1 MKNKSFKKMLIIGTI
16 SLFFVVTIGNASI
29 LQKNQSTTEKEEL
42 ENHLADITIIHG
54 MPIPIPILTKPI
66 FTPAENLDFYF
77 PEIDGK
83 VYLNFTIRLH
93 HMLATPLFFAR
104 DSVWSVYVKD
114 PDEPIEYIANKTRVD
129 CTNTQMEDINW
140 TVNYDIAL
148 DLEANNT
155 KTLTVLLYT
164 GGYILD
170 IIPLPLKG
178 PYVVPYWELRWPGC
192 KFSIDIHAT

>member
-42 ENHLADITIIHG
+42 ENHLADITIVHG
-54 MPIPIPILTKPI
+54 MPLPIPILTKPT
-66 FTPAENLDFYF
+66 FEPAENLDFYF

-93 HMLATPLFFAR
+93 HVLATPLILTR

-114 PDEPIEYIANKTRVD
+114 PDEPIDYIANTTRED
-129 CTNTQMEDINW
+129 CTSTQMEDINW
-140 TVNYDIAL
+140 TVTYDLAL

-155 KTLTVLLYT
+155 ETLGVLLYA
-164 GGYILD
+164 GGYIQD

-178 PYVVPYWELRWPGC
+178 CYRFGIGALIWPGC
-192 KFSIDIHAT
+192 RFFIDIHAT